1 MIKNSLKIAA
11 LQFKTVFILE
21 NRSYWHAIKDN
32 FDKDSDLVLTIDFSV
47 KHEVETIGGNSE
59 FLDHLPDNEYLDK
72 LNYQMLDF
80 LDNWYQVDGKD
91 IFNYKGID
99 FGNSFKLNILN
110 DVTYSVHFLTNLLC
124 LNELKFEKIIC
135 GTNDVCIK
143 QSLDTLKLV
152 VEYIDPISEINLP
165 FYYFPIGKWMK
176 DAIEKRSFKRRI
188 VDLLLSFV
196 ESIKSVR
203 YHYKKNKLSF
213 VYINNYYPT
222 NKIIKKI
229 SSEKKVNLI
238 LNFYTS
244 IKHSLRENR
253 LKFPANKTHKLFGK
267 YSDLFYL
274 TRQKSFMVDDIGIGP
289 LLYDIIEPI
298 VLSNIS
304 NCLNGIDKIVSYFK
318 KKDLRLMVPV
328 TDLWLENR
336 LLMNYCIKRDIPIFM
351 IINGLLTNN
360 SYKDGFDS
368 TWVNAYGSAIK
379 EDYYLNASNI
389 VCLGDTRMDNYAIYE
404 KKIINYS
411 EATIVIGT
419 SGYNPIDLNS
429 YLAVEYDF
437 LFDIL
442 DTIKHLERT
451 EKFKIIIKVRANGYL
466 ERYQDFVR
474 EYFKEMNIQV
484 IQNVPFIEVLKKADL
499 YISIYSQTQFEAAC
513 LGIPSIYYKKDSEI
527 NNRPFDGKSELITAN
542 DTKELKEMIFK
553 FFNKDKCYN
562 NFMQKEVLEKYIGP
576 LDGNNCDRNVDF
588 IYSLIK

>member
-1 MIKNSLKIAA
+1 VINNSLKVAS

-21 NRSYWHAIKDN
+21 NRSYWYAITDIYNKE
-32 FDKDSDLVLTIDFSV
+32 SDLVLTIDLSV
-47 KHEVETIGGNSE
+47 KKEVEAIGGTSE
-59 FLDHLPDNEYLDK
+59 FLDHLPDSEYLNS
-72 LNYQMLDF
+72 LNYQMLSF
-80 LDNWYQVDGKD
+80 LDNWYLVDGED
-91 IFNYKGID
+91 IFNYNGIE
-99 FGNSFKLNILN
+99 FGNSFKLNLLN

-124 LNELKFEKIIC
+124 LNELKFERIIC
-135 GTNDVCIK
+135 GISDIYIK

-152 VEYIDPISEINLP
+152 VEYIDPISNINLP
-165 FYYFPIGKWMK
+165 YYYFPIGKWMK
-176 DAIEKRSFKRRI
+176 YAIEKKSFKRRI
-188 VDLLLSFV
+188 VDFLLSFV
-196 ESIKSVR
+196 ETINSIR
-203 YHYKKNKLSF
+203 YHYQRDKLSF

-222 NKIIKKI
+222 NKIIKKV
-229 SSEKKVNLI
+229 SSEKKVNLV

-244 IKHSLRENR
+244 IKNSLRENR

-267 YSDLFYL
+267 YADLFYL
-274 TRQKSFMVDDIGIGP
+274 TRQKSLRIDDIDIGP
-289 LLYDIIEPI
+289 ILYNIIEPI

-318 KKDLRLMVPV
+318 NKDLRLMIPV

-336 LLMNYCIKRDIPIFM
+336 LLMNYCLKRNIPIFM

-379 EDYYLNASNI
+379 EDYYLNATNI
-389 VCLGDTRMDNYAIYE
+389 VCLGDTRMDNYAIFE

-411 EATIVIGT
+411 EPTVVIGT

-442 DTIKHLERT
+442 KTIKHLERT
-451 EKFKIIIKVRANGYL
+451 EKIKIIIKVRANGYL
-466 ERYQDFVR
+466 ERYQEFVG
-474 EYFKEMNIQV
+474 EYFKEMNIHI

-542 DTKELKEMIFK
+542 NTKELKEMIIK
-553 FFNKDKCYN
+553 FFNKDRCYN

-576 LDGNNCDRNVDF
+576 LDGKNCDRNVDF